1 MGKKNQDNPQHK
13 LTMADEATMDTTPD
27 AQPVVQQPE
36 VEAELTNEEA
46 LRLVLRDAVHSDGI
60 IRGIREVAKTI
71 SRGEAIFAV
80 VANDCVEKNITKLV
94 EALCAER
101 KIPIVTVDNKKQ
113 LGEWA
118 GLCISTRRATP
129 ARSSSAAASL
139 SRPCASPA
147 PLPSSTRASRPKRHA
162 HHAAA
167 SSSSLCSCIL

>member
-1 MGKKNQDNPQHK
+1 
-13 LTMADEATMDTTPD
+13 MADEATMDTTPD

-80 VANDCVEKNITKLV
+80 VANDCDEKNITKLV

-118 GLCISTRRATP
+118 GLCKIDKEGN
-129 ARSSSAAASL
+129 AR
-139 SRPCASPA
+139 
-147 PLPSSTRASRPKRHA
+147 KVVK
-162 HHAAA
+162 
-167 SSSSLCSCIL
+167 CSCVAVKALRESRALAKLNESLKA

>member
-1 MGKKNQDNPQHK
+1 
-13 LTMADEATMDTTPD
+13 MADEATMDTTPD
-27 AQPVVQQPE
+27 AQPAVQQPE

-80 VANDCVEKNITKLV
+80 VANDCDEKNITKLV

-118 GLCISTRRATP
+118 GLCKIDKEGN
-129 ARSSSAAASL
+129 AR
-139 SRPCASPA
+139 
-147 PLPSSTRASRPKRHA
+147 KVVK
-162 HHAAA
+162 
-167 SSSSLCSCIL
+167 CSCVAVKALRESRALAKLNESLKA